1 MCVRECIVFPCAA
14 RLLRKKH
21 LRSWPFCC
29 NEMIEDP
36 QILVCFEESLMVQV
50 YCLAGTYSMTQGEGL
65 DAQDK
70 TTDCKV

>member
-1 MCVRECIVFPCAA
+1 
-14 RLLRKKH
+14 
-21 LRSWPFCC
+21 
-29 NEMIEDP
+29 MIEDP

-70 TTDCKV
+70 TTDCKVWPFAPKELTAPALVTLFPA